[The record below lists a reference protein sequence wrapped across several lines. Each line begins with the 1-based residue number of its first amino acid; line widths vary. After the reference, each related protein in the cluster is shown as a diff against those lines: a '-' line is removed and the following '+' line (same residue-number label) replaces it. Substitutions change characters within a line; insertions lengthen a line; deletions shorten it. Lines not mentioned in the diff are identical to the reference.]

1 MNETTPL
8 RRSLFLGVWLI
19 WMGIVFYFSTQTW
32 GGAETQSSLDRL
44 LTLYVPS
51 VREMLSTSDLGHLNF
66 AIRKLAHFTEYAIL
80 TFLGYWAWSKS
91 LGRAPQQAIRIA
103 LAISILFAISDEFH
117 QLFVP
122 GRTSLYTDVLI
133 DCLGASL
140 LALTLQQWIAR
151 TAIAKA

>member
-1 MNETTPL
+1 
-8 RRSLFLGVWLI
+8 
-19 WMGIVFYFSTQTW
+19 MGIIFYFSTKTW
-32 GGAETQSSLDRL
+32 GGAETQSTLDRL

-51 VREMLSTSDLGHLNF
+51 VREQLGASELGHLNF

-80 TFLGYWAWSKS
+80 TFLGYGGCLKS
-91 LGRAPQQAIRIA
+91 LGYPPQQAIRIA
-103 LAISILFAISDEFH
+103 LTVSILFAISDEFH

-140 LALTLQQWIAR
+140 SALAIQWAVRTSTAR
-151 TAIAKA
+151 A